1 MTIDQAVKRAAEQAA
16 QFGYSFTQFKA
27 FEQDLREML
36 YNLEECDEAS
46 VDKLVEELF

>member
-1 MTIDQAVKRAAEQAA
+1 MTIDQAVKRAAEHAA
-16 QFGYSFTQFKA
+16 QLGYSYTQFKA

-36 YNLEECDEAS
+36 YDLDECDETS